1 MNEIKT
7 DAQIIELYNKRDEA
21 AITFTSEKYG
31 KYLFSVSKSIL
42 ENEQD
47 AEECVNDTYLKT
59 WNSIPPQKPVNFKL
73 FICKITRNLS
83 LNRLNIHLAKK
94 RGGKKANDI
103 FEEVEEITNQTADV
117 ENEILQSE
125 FTRLLNYFLLSLPR
139 RERGLFIRRYFFM
152 EDISII
158 AEKYRINEGNVRTI
172 LFRARQKFRNLL
184 EREDYVL

>member
-1 MNEIKT
+1 MNENKT

-21 AITFTSEKYG
+21 AISFTSQKYG

-59 WNSIPPQKPVNFKL
+59 WDSIPPQDPVNFKL

-83 LNRLNIHLAKK
+83 LNRLNIHLAQK

-125 FTRLLNYFLLSLPR
+125 LTRLINSFLSTLPK
-139 RERGLFIRRYFFM
+139 RERGIFIRRYFYM
-152 EDISII
+152 EENSFIS
-158 AEKYRINEGNVRTI
+158 EQYGINEGNIRII
-172 LFRARQKFRNLL
+172 LFRTRQKLRKLL
-184 EREDYVL
+184 ESEGYVL